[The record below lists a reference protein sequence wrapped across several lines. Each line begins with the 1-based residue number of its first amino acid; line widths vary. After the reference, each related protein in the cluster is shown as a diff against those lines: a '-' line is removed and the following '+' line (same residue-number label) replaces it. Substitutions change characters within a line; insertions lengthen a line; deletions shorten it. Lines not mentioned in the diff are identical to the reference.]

1 MRNDKVI
8 FRSMQVEDQ
17 KVIAEMVKLLY
28 RSLRAPDDYMT
39 DKKIAATFEQLHVQP
54 EYLKLDVFEVDE
66 KIVGY
71 ALLFKFWY
79 NEFGGTV
86 WNIDELFVQPEF
98 QRQGISS
105 SYLSSLSK
113 RTADR
118 VALSLEVLP
127 QNKGA
132 YDLYKRTGFQEKET
146 VTLYKLLGDS

>member
-1 MRNDKVI
+1 
-8 FRSMQVEDQ
+8 MQVEDQ
-17 KVIAEMVKLLY
+17 QVIAEMVKLLY
-28 RSLRAPDDYMT
+28 RSLHAPDDYMPE
-39 DKKIAATFEQLHVQP
+39 KKIAATFEQLHVQP
-54 EYLKLDVFEVDE
+54 EYLKLDVFEVNG
-66 KIVGY
+66 KVAGY

-105 SYLSSLSK
+105 DYLSSLSK

-127 QNKGA
+127 GNKRA

-146 VTLYKLLGDS
+146 ITLYKLL